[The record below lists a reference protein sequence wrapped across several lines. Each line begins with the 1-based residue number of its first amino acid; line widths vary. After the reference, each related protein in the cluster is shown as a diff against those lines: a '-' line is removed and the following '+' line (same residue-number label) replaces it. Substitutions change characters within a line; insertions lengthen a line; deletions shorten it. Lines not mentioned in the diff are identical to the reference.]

1 MPEFHVDMT
10 IQEMGL
16 QRTCSTC
23 SAKPGTPCTMRRRH
37 DVPMHL
43 TRQSAGVDSFNHW
56 RYGPKG
62 PS

>member
-1 MPEFHVDMT
+1 
-10 IQEMGL
+10 MGL

-37 DVPMHL
+37 DVPMHIP
-43 TRQSAGVDSFNHW
+43 RQSAGVDSFNHW
-56 RYGPKG
+56 RYGPNG